1 LRNILAVIFGFVIIF
16 ASIIMV
22 ANSIRSLQDFAAN
35 SPFPF
40 QTDVQGEIQSM
51 ELAVLIPIAFGAV
64 IIFYGAWP
72 EKEVEIPTEP
82 TPQPEVREVIQKEVI
97 AKIRCSYCN
106 TLYDATLD
114 RCPYC
119 GAAH

>member
-1 LRNILAVIFGFVIIF
+1 MAVIFGFVIIF

-40 QTDVQGEIQSM
+40 QTDIQSEIQSM
-51 ELAVLIPIAFGAV
+51 ELALLIPIVFGAV
-64 IIFYGAWP
+64 IILYGAWP

-106 TLYDATLD
+106 TMYDATLD